1 MKKIALVLLCLGL
14 FFGCKDQGIDSQSFS
29 SGNEVS
35 LETQQ
40 LSQDMDKKSYEGLE
54 DIFKDTSLIET
65 NNKYLLMIFGKNN
78 CKYCDKLKDE
88 IKHSNRVKEYIKE
101 NFSAYYVNISYDKK
115 HHLAFIDKK
124 EIKQADV
131 ATSQLAD
138 GIYKVFSTPT
148 IIFGD
153 KDGKTIFEI
162 PGYVPEERF
171 YKTLEFIVSN
181 KWQKGRSDKER
192 LKILQDFIE
201 GK

>member
-1 MKKIALVLLCLGL
+1 MKKIILILLCLGL

-35 LETQQ
+35 LETQK
-40 LSQDMDKKSYEGLE
+40 LSQEMDKNSYQGLE

-65 NNKYLLMIFGKNN
+65 SDKYLLMIFGKNN

-88 IKHSNRVKEYIKE
+88 MKHSDRIKEYIRQ
-101 NFSAYYVNISYDKK
+101 NFSAYYINISYDKK
-115 HHLAFIDKK
+115 HHITLIDKK
-124 EIKQADV
+124 ETRQADV
-131 ATSQLAD
+131 TTSQLAD

-162 PGYVPEERF
+162 PGYIPEERF
-171 YKTLEFIVSN
+171 YKTLEFIVSG
-181 KWQKGRSDKER
+181 KWQQGKSDKER